1 MAKTI
6 EAILQPAI
14 EDSKLESMISVQ
26 GPSAYFEKIEKAPR
40 LSDFA
45 NNLQLDTAN
54 YARLQ
59 PAYGVTIGHIQPA
72 YGVTIGTVQPA
83 YGVSIGHIQAKY
95 GVVLPYTGINISLSQ
110 IEENIAT
117 LKKSISNLKSSWD
130 GETKKDI
137 STLDNSW
144 VGKDCEQYTQRLT
157 KMDKKVQNT
166 IAALELLCKTYE
178 QVRDLVK
185 DNQSKSLTAVQNI
198 D

>member
-6 EAILQPAI
+6 EAILQPAL
-14 EDSKLESMISVQ
+14 EENKLESMVAVQ
-26 GPSAYFEKIEKAPR
+26 GPSAYFERIEEAPR

-45 NNLQLDTAN
+45 NNLQLDTEN

-95 GVVLPYTGINISLSQ
+95 GVVLPHPGINISLSQ

-117 LKKSISNLKSSWD
+117 LKKSISNLKSSWN

-137 STLDNSW
+137 NILDNSW

-178 QVRDLVK
+178 QVRDMVK
-185 DNQSKSLTAVQNI
+185 DNQNKSLSAVTNI

>member
-1 MAKTI
+1 MGKTI
-6 EAILQPAI
+6 DAILQPAI
-14 EDSKLESMISVQ
+14 EDSTLESMISDQ
-26 GPSAYFEKIEKAPR
+26 GPSAYFERIEEAPR

-45 NNLQLDTAN
+45 TNLQLDTAN

-95 GVVLPYTGINISLSQ
+95 GVVLPHPGINISLSQ

-137 STLDNSW
+137 NILDNSW
-144 VGKDCEQYTQRLT
+144 VGQDCEQYTQRLT

-178 QVRDLVK
+178 QVRDMVK
-185 DNQSKSLTAVQNI
+185 DNQSKSLSAVTNI

>member
-6 EAILQPAI
+6 EAILQPA
-14 EDSKLESMISVQ
+14 LEESQLETMMAVQ
-26 GPSAYFEKIEKAPR
+26 GPSAYFERIEEAPR
-40 LSDFA
+40 LSDIA
-45 NNLQLDTAN
+45 SHLELDPDN

-59 PAYGVTIGHIQPA
+59 PAYGVTIGRAQPK
-72 YGVTIGTVQPA
+72 YGVPIGTVQPA

-95 GVVLPYTGINISLSQ
+95 GVVLPHPGINISLSQ

-137 STLDNSW
+137 NILDNSW
-144 VGKDCEQYTQRLT
+144 VGQDCEQYTQRLT

-178 QVRDLVK
+178 QVRDMVK
-185 DNQSKSLTAVQNI
+185 DNQSKSLTAVTNI